1 MLPESA
7 MNLSLEMRKVRK
19 SVVDGSNLLLT
30 ECVDALGMENGD
42 IKDMQITASSSRT
55 ADLPQFGR
63 LNNGKYWC
71 PEKANKKEYL
81 QVDFGQASKT
91 EELNMG

>member
-7 MNLSLEMRKVRK
+7 MNLSLKMRKVRK

-55 ADLPQFGR
+55 VDLPQFGR

-71 PEKANKKEYL
+71 PEKANKNEYL
-81 QVDFGQASKT
+81 QVDFGQASKS